1 MIQLGKS
8 ITQYQDRLDAIDL
21 SVMVSMIKYPELE
34 TLELIKKLRLAKNIS
49 IDNYNQLKK
58 RLPYFVC
65 GTFNPAIRRKENFGY
80 IEFFIVDIDHIIEK
94 GLNID
99 HLRLRLASD
108 PRVCVLFTSPGED
121 GLKVMFRLKE
131 RCYDHSIYSI
141 FYKLF
146 LKNLADEYGVDQVID
161 SKTSDVTRACFV
173 SYDPNVYFNPDP
185 VTISISSFV
194 DVSNPISIIDLNS
207 ELDDIVDFAE
217 SESCVK
223 EQGLSDDIYQSIRER
238 LNPKAKKID
247 NRNIFVPDQLNSILG
262 ELSNHLEKAG
272 FSIVGA
278 IDINYGK
285 KLKLGYGVKRAEINL
300 FYGKKGFTIVESP
313 KSGTCSELNR

>member
-1 MIQLGKS
+1 
-8 ITQYQDRLDAIDL
+8 
-21 SVMVSMIKYPELE
+21 MVSMIKYPELE

-65 GTFNPAIRRKENFGY
+65 GTFNPPIRRRENFGY

-108 PRVCVLFTSPGED
+108 PRVNLLFTSPGED

-146 LKNLADEYGVDQVID
+146 LRSLADEYGVDQVID

-173 SYDPNVYFNPDP
+173 SYDPNIYFNPDP
-185 VTISISSFV
+185 IAINLSSFV
-194 DVSNPISIIDLNS
+194 DVSNPISIIDLDC
-207 ELDDIVDFAE
+207 ELGSVDE
-217 SESCVK
+217 LEGSQSCVR

-262 ELSNHLEKAG
+262 ELSNHLERAG

-278 IDINYGK
+278 LDINYGK
-285 KLKLGYGVKRAEINL
+285 KLKLEYGTKRAEINL
-300 FYGKKGFTIVESP
+300 FYGKKGFTVVESP
-313 KSGTCSELNR
+313 KSGTCSELNKLTASYIQQFIDEV